1 MAKPIYG
8 IGDLVVLL
16 DGPLRHSRTGSEFRI
31 LAVLPD
37 SDGQVQY
44 RVRSEVEGFDRR
56 IAAGDIDPERSVA
69 SKLVVAKTAAK
80 EGREPWFNAS
90 SIKIGK

>member
-8 IGDLVVLL
+8 IGDMIVLL
-16 DGPLRHSRTGSEFRI
+16 DGPLRHARAGSEFRI

-56 IAAGDIDPERSVA
+56 VAAGDIDPERSAA
-69 SKLVVAKTAAK
+69 SKIVATKPITK
-80 EGREPWFNAS
+80 DGREPWFNAS